1 MATRKPREYF
11 QLTQDDKIVIK
22 KMEILTAAVEKVY
35 PSAKMLM
42 WRSFVQ
48 GIFVAVGLTI
58 GLSIVLAILVFV
70 LAQLRFISP
79 IDTFLKTSVVEKV
92 LPPNK

>member
-22 KMEILTAAVEKVY
+22 KMEILTSAVEKVY

-48 GIFVAVGLTI
+48 GIFVAVGLI
-58 GLSIVLAILVFV
+58 VGLSIVLAILLFV
-70 LAQLRFISP
+70 LTQLTFIAPISNLLKSP
-79 IDTFLKTSVVEKV
+79 AIEKV
-92 LPPNK
+92 LPENK

>member
-11 QLTQDDKIVIK
+11 QLSQDDRIIIK

-35 PSAKMLM
+35 PSATMLM

-48 GIFVAVGLTI
+48 GIFIALGSMI
-58 GLSIVLAILVFV
+58 GFSIALAILIVI
-70 LAQLRFISP
+70 LTQLKLMPQINNLLNNRP
-79 IDTFLKTSVVEKV
+79 IERV
-92 LPPNK
+92 LPLDR